1 MGYLGFRGKCYIP
14 SPDASFVPYEFSMTI
29 KALRGEVNT
38 KPFVVSLS
46 NHNGVT
52 QVNMLFPFI

>member
-29 KALRGEVNT
+29 KAVRSDII
-38 KPFVVSLS
+38 KPFAVRLIQSRSL
-46 NHNGVT
+46 
-52 QVNMLFPFI
+52 